1 MKVRFVKIDT
11 DWVNPREVVAVE
23 RRPGGGARIHLK
35 SGASLAYSESITP
48 DAVVQTMFEAER
60 GNDADIRG

>member
-1 MKVRFVKIDT
+1 MGVKFVKIGG
-11 DWVNPREVVAVE
+11 DWVSPAEVVAVE

-35 SGASLAYSESITP
+35 SGAQLAYSDSITP
-48 DAVVQTMFEAER
+48 DDVVRTMFDAER

>member
-1 MKVRFVKIDT
+1 MGVRFVKIGS
-11 DWVNPREVVAVE
+11 DWVRPSEVAAVE
-23 RRPGGGARIHLK
+23 RRPGGGVRIYLK
-35 SGASLAYSESITP
+35 SGGQLAYGVSVTP